1 MEGFPEPMQSVN
13 QIEINGDPDEICP
26 AIFQLASDIQDWPA
40 ILPHYRYLRVL
51 ESTATHKLADFG
63 ASRDGFPVSWSA
75 TQDLFPEEYRI
86 EFFHVGGATKGM
98 QVEWR
103 LENRKNSVLVTIEH
117 RLAYP
122 IPVLGNLFSKYIV
135 GRLFV
140 ENIASK
146 TLLCFKNRIEEQT
159 A

>member
-1 MEGFPEPMQSVN
+1 MQSVN
-13 QIEINGDPDEICP
+13 QIEINGNPDEICP
-26 AIFQLASDIQDWPA
+26 LIFQLASDIQDWPI
-40 ILPHYRYLRVL
+40 ILPHYRYLHVR

-75 TQDLFPEEYRI
+75 TQDLFPDENRI

-98 QVEWR
+98 WVEWR
-103 LENRKNSVLVTIEH
+103 LEKRKNSVFVTIEH
-117 RLAYP
+117 RLKYP

-146 TLLCFKNRIEEQT
+146 TLSCFKNRIEAKT
-159 A
+159 N

>member
-1 MEGFPEPMQSVN
+1 MQSVN
-13 QIEINGDPDEICP
+13 QIEINGNPDEICP
-26 AIFQLASDIQDWPA
+26 VIFQLAADIQDWPA
-40 ILPHYRYLRVL
+40 ILPHYRYMHVK

-75 TQDLFPEEYRI
+75 TQDLFPEENRI

-103 LENRKNSVLVTIEH
+103 LEKRKHSVLATIEH
-117 RLAYP
+117 RLEYP
-122 IPVLGNLFSKYIV
+122 IPVLGKLISKYIV

-146 TLLCFKNRIEEQT
+146 TLHCFKKRIEAKT
-159 A
+159 T

>member
-1 MEGFPEPMQSVN
+1 MQSVN

-26 AIFQLASDIQDWPA
+26 VIFQLAADIQDWPA
-40 ILPHYRYLRVL
+40 ILPHYRYLKVK

-75 TQDLFPEEYRI
+75 TQDLYPEENRI

-98 QVEWR
+98 WVEWR
-103 LENRKNSVLVTIEH
+103 LEKRTSSVFVTIVH
-117 RLAYP
+117 RLEYP
-122 IPVLGNLFSKYIV
+122 IPVLGKLISKYII

-146 TLLCFKNRIEEQT
+146 TLLCFKNRIE
-159 A
+159 AKSA